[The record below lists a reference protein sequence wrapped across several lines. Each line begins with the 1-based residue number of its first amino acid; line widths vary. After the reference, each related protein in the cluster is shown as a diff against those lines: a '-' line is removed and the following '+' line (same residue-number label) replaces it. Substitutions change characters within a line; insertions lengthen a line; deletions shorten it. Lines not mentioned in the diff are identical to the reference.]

1 MNDKRNSSRVLT
13 NFIPEQLQNPVI
25 IYGEKEFISTTVD
38 ISGAGIAVKL
48 IEQTGIEKEAEF
60 DIIFSGIQEKV
71 KGLCV
76 HSSDCGMVIGAFFI
90 NPYDQNIIYSILHN

>member
-25 IYGEKEFISTTVD
+25 IYREKEFKSTTID
-38 ISGAGIAVKL
+38 ITGAGVAVRFE
-48 IEQTGIEKEAEF
+48 EQTGIEKETEF
-60 DIIFSGIQEKV
+60 DIIFNGISEKV
-71 KGLCV
+71 RGLCV
-76 HSSDCGMVIGAFFI
+76 HSSECGKVVGAFFI